1 MRNPSFALRSPQ
13 SGCSPAGSEG
23 TPKRMYYLA
32 SPLNLLQKTR
42 FMHCDGLIMNGFFF
56 FLLKFFVAALSI
68 VWSLLLLLLLTSLF
82 LHLVLLLH
90 SGLSSPADSAV
101 AASLHTLTEGRT
113 RPETAATATEENP
126 LCQRGERYV
135 RHRELKQGL
144 HKSHPE
150 AV

>member
-1 MRNPSFALRSPQ
+1 ML
-13 SGCSPAGSEG
+13 
-23 TPKRMYYLA
+23 
-32 SPLNLLQKTR
+32 
-42 FMHCDGLIMNGFFF
+42 CDGLIMNGFFF
-56 FLLKFFVAALSI
+56 FFFPIQIFCSGAVCCLVTS
-68 VWSLLLLLLLTSLF
+68 LTSLF

-101 AASLHTLTEGRT
+101 ASSLHTLTEGRT
-113 RPETAATATEENP
+113 RPETADTATEENP

-144 HKSHPE
+144 HKTHPE

>member
-1 MRNPSFALRSPQ
+1 MDFFFPIEIFC
-13 SGCSPAGSEG
+13 SGAVYCLVTS
-23 TPKRMYYLA
+23 LA
-32 SPLNLLQKTR
+32 S
-42 FMHCDGLIMNGFFF
+42 
-56 FLLKFFVAALSI
+56 
-68 VWSLLLLLLLTSLF
+68 LTSLF

-90 SGLSSPADSAV
+90 SGLSSPVDSAV

>member
-1 MRNPSFALRSPQ
+1 M
-13 SGCSPAGSEG
+13 
-23 TPKRMYYLA
+23 
-32 SPLNLLQKTR
+32 
-42 FMHCDGLIMNGFFF
+42 DFFF
-56 FLLKFFVAALSI
+56 FLLKFFVAPLSI